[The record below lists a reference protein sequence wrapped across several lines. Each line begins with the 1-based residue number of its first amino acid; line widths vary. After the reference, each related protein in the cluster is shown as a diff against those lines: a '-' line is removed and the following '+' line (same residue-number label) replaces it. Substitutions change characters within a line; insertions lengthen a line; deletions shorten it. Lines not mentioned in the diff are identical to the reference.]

1 MNNIPIESHIRGAV
15 RDLLRTRG
23 IAKTGGLVR
32 DICGV
37 KKVPYIGLKNRLSLQ
52 VKEVKEDEENQE
64 LHVEIRD

>member
-1 MNNIPIESHIRGAV
+1 MNMCVMFN
-15 RDLLRTRG
+15 TWQ
-23 IAKTGGLVR
+23 GLVR